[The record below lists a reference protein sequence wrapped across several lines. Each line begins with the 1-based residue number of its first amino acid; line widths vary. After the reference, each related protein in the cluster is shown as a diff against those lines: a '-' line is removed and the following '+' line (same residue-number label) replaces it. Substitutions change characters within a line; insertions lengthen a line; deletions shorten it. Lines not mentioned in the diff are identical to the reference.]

1 MRGSWE
7 RIVDEMPDDIIDW
20 AAFQTARG
28 ELGSDFI
35 RILGYFREDGAK
47 SVDALETAVR
57 ANNAVAMVMPAH
69 TLKGEARQFGA
80 DALGDLAEII
90 EDHARQCI
98 EWGHAPDGT
107 IEHVVKLR
115 PLFVETLDAFDKETN
130 PLVERRGF
138 GRRDTVANNQGFG
151 RI

>member
-1 MRGSWE
+1 M
-7 RIVDEMPDDIIDW
+7 DESPEEIIDW
-20 AAFQTARG
+20 ESFQTVRS
-28 ELGSDFI
+28 ELGGDFI

-47 SVDALETAVR
+47 SVDALEAAVR
-57 ANNAVAMVMPAH
+57 ANNAVAMVLPAH

-80 DALGDLAEII
+80 DALGDLSEEI
-90 EDHARQCI
+90 EDHARKCI
-98 EWGHAPDGT
+98 EWGHEPDGA

-115 PLFVETLDAFDKETN
+115 PLFVQTMDAFDRETN

-138 GRRDTVANNQGFG
+138 GRKDTVANNQGFG

>member
-1 MRGSWE
+1 VSDLG
-7 RIVDEMPDDIIDW
+7 DIIDW
-20 AAFQTARG
+20 TAFQTARG
-28 ELGSDFI
+28 ELGGDFI

-47 SVDALETAVR
+47 SVAAIEAAMR
-57 ANNAVAMVMPAH
+57 ANNAVGIVLPAH

-80 DALGDLAEII
+80 DALGDVAEII
-90 EDHARQCI
+90 ETHARQCI
-98 EWGHAPDGT
+98 EWGHTPDGV

-115 PLFVETLDAFDKETN
+115 PLFTQTLDSFDKETN

>member
-1 MRGSWE
+1 M
-7 RIVDEMPDDIIDW
+7 DESLEDIIDW
-20 AAFQTARG
+20 ESFQLVRT
-28 ELGSDFI
+28 ELGADFI

-47 SVDALETAVR
+47 SVDTLEAAVR

-80 DALGDLAEII
+80 DALGDLAEEI
-90 EDHARQCI
+90 EDHARKCI
-98 EWGHAPDGT
+98 EWGHEPDGA
-107 IEHVVKLR
+107 IEYVVKLR
-115 PLFVETLDAFDKETN
+115 PLFVKTMDAFDKETN

>member
-1 MRGSWE
+1 M
-7 RIVDEMPDDIIDW
+7 DESPEEIIDW
-20 AAFQTARG
+20 EAFQTVRA
-28 ELGSDFI
+28 ELGADFI

-47 SVDALETAVR
+47 SVDALEAAVR
-57 ANNAVAMVMPAH
+57 ANMAVAMVLPAH

-80 DALGDLAEII
+80 DALGDVAEEI
-90 EDHARQCI
+90 EDHARKCI
-98 EWGHAPDGT
+98 EWGHDPDGA

-115 PLFVETLDAFDKETN
+115 PLFVQTMDAFDKETN

-138 GRRDTVANNQGFG
+138 GRKDTVANNQGFG